1 MEDEIGEKTE
11 DELECD
17 IISRVTYARL
27 MEWGRKLIPEM
38 RWPWCVAKWPIGDF

>member
-17 IISRVTYARL
+17 IISRVTYAIKADGMRQEVNSRDEVTV
-27 MEWGRKLIPEM
+27 MRSEM
-38 RWPWCVAKWPIGDF
+38 TDW